1 MGWKVELRTEVAV
14 GDGVTLW
21 FRVPDVAMLKF
32 MREGIRSRRDVQGG
46 GTVDTADLPAEL
58 LAAMLEL
65 FTSGVVDW
73 AGVTDESGA
82 PLACTPEAR
91 EAVPME
97 LKIEAVSAYLERRD
111 VLEGNG

>member
-1 MGWKVELRTEVAV
+1 MAWKVELRTEVAV

-21 FRVPDVAMLKF
+21 FRVPDTAMLRF
-32 MREGIRSRRDVQGG
+32 MREGQRTQAAGSS
-46 GTVDTADLPAEL
+46 GTVDTADLPEEL
-58 LAAMLEL
+58 LASMLAL

-73 AGVTDESGA
+73 AGVTDETGA

-91 EAVPME
+91 DAVPME
-97 LKIEAVSAYLERRD
+97 LKIEAVTAYLERRN

>member
-1 MGWKVELRTEVAV
+1 VGWKVELRTEVAV
-14 GDGVTLW
+14 GDGVTRW

-32 MREGIRSRRDVQGG
+32 MREGMRARRDVQGG
-46 GTVDTADLPAEL
+46 GIVDTADLPAEL

-73 AGVTDESGA
+73 AGVTDEAGA

-97 LKIEAVSAYLERRD
+97 LKIEAVSAYLERRN

>member
-1 MGWKVELRTEVAV
+1 MGWKVELRTEVTV

-21 FRVPDVAMLKF
+21 FRVADATMLRF
-32 MREGIRSRRDVQGG
+32 MREGQRQQRVIQCG
-46 GTVDTADLPAEL
+46 GTVDTADLPEEL
-58 LAAMLEL
+58 LAAMLAL
-65 FTSGVVDW
+65 FTEGVVDW
-73 AGVTDESGA
+73 AGVTDETGA

-97 LKIEAVSAYLERRD
+97 LKIEAVTAYLERRN